1 MHRRPI
7 EHPTEALEFGAALS
21 SAMAPTTPND
31 ARGECP
37 PDSPPRVPDSSKHW
51 HDAKKAKGRS
61 AGVAADQHLLPVVV
75 SQVCFQARPHSEA
88 QHIRVTR
95 RLPIL

>member
-51 HDAKKAKGRS
+51 HDAKKQRAAAPALPLTSISCRLSS
-61 AGVAADQHLLPVVV
+61 ARYASKHAL
-75 SQVCFQARPHSEA
+75 
-88 QHIRVTR
+88 
-95 RLPIL
+95 ILTHNTSA